1 MQEASGREGQS
12 KSEEVWEVAAPTTSN
27 HRGGAEETLPTVET
41 PLPRSPPMSSLVSAS
56 RK

>member
-12 KSEEVWEVAAPTTSN
+12 KSKEVWEDAAPTTSN

-56 RK
+56 HK